1 VLIDAEQ
8 RPCRRSLRLLA
19 DQAPTLEELETKLAE
34 LK

>member
-8 RPCRRSLRLLA
+8 LPCRRSLRLLA